1 MSALQSFRAI
11 VQKTTYYL
19 AYAGMF
25 VMLPLMLLT
34 SLDVLGRAFFNKPVP
49 GTVEL
54 SSLCLV
60 LFILCGLAYT
70 HQLKGHVRVTMLLD
84 RLPPKAALVMET
96 VTIVMSML
104 IMAALTWQGWEL
116 AWEQKTVTDML
127 RIPQRPFR
135 ILVAVAGAAFFLEL
149 LLDLLFTLQRL
160 FGGQPD
166 PGAGQNSAATPAK

>member
-1 MSALQSFRAI
+1 MSAIQRFRRV

-34 SLDVLGRAFFNKPVP
+34 SADVVGRGIFNKPVP
-49 GTVEL
+49 GAVEL
-54 SSLCLV
+54 SSLSLV
-60 LFILCGLAYT
+60 LFILSGLAYT

-84 RLPPKAALVMET
+84 RLPRKGALAMEALT
-96 VTIVMSML
+96 TIMSML
-104 IMAALTWQGWEL
+104 ILAAVAWQGWEL

-135 ILVAVAGAAFFLEL
+135 LMVTVAGIAFFLEL
-149 LLDLLFTLQRL
+149 LLDLLTTLGDL
-160 FGGQPD
+160 FGVK
-166 PGAGQNSAATPAK
+166 GAAEPPQSSAATQAR